1 GGPARGLQ
9 CGAHVADFAGAGGG
23 LGRGQPIY
31 CCCCGRADDAVA
43 QVSLYSLAVARLGV
57 APAAAARRSDNDPA
71 RRQLA
76 YGVLRRLKAPAV
88 KSSDLQRRWLARL
101 AARNAKAAGCAQP
114 LSTKAYF
121 AGHVHQDFIVY
132 AGAPPVLPGTAAVNS
147 EFLAND
153 LHRILLL
160 IGFNIGEGH

>member
-1 GGPARGLQ
+1 LDVAPAGPAPVGHRAGAGLDPRAARLWRGGGPARGLQ

-31 CCCCGRADDAVA
+31 CFCRGRADDAVA

-76 YGVLRRLKAPAV
+76 HAVLRSLNALAV

-121 AGHVHQDFIVY
+121 AG
-132 AGAPPVLPGTAAVNS
+132 
-147 EFLAND
+147 
-153 LHRILLL
+153 
-160 IGFNIGEGH
+160 